1 MSRTWSILGAVLLVA
16 VGLVLAVTFFGPRVA
31 APEPTQV
38 PPTETAAV
46 SPLESP
52 LPEPDPDTGELAASV
67 DGSPIT
73 QEYLSKTVRLN
84 RVLGALSGAS
94 VLGERETLERLVR
107 SQVILNGAPPG
118 DGPTDDEV
126 EGFISSL
133 QRNWGV
139 SDATVVA
146 RLEAEGLERGFL
158 EETIKRLL
166 TVQAAVDGL
175 ETEGHN
181 LSEWLRAQQQEAD
194 IWMIED
200 PAEADKTEL
209 GGAEESTDL
218 SPPEETTAA
227 TEPPASGP
235 EVPTVAPAFT
245 LEQAGGGSFALEER
259 LSEGPVVL
267 VFFERC
273 A

>member
-1 MSRTWSILGAVLLVA
+1 MSRNWSVLGGVLLVA
-16 VGLVLAVTFFGPRVA
+16 VGLVLAVVLVGPRMV

-38 PPTETAAV
+38 SPTETAGA

-52 LPEPDPDTGELAASV
+52 LPEPDAETGELAASV
-67 DGSPIT
+67 DGFPIT
-73 QEYLSKTVRLN
+73 QAYVSKTVRLN

-107 SQVILNGAPPG
+107 SQVILNGAPPV
-118 DGPTDDEV
+118 DEPTEDEV

-158 EETIKRLL
+158 EETIRRLL
-166 TVQAAVDGL
+166 TVQAAVDSL

-181 LSEWLRAQQQEAD
+181 LSQWLREQQQEAE

-200 PAEADKTEL
+200 PADPDKTEL
-209 GGAEESTDL
+209 DGAEESVDPSAT
-218 SPPEETTAA
+218 EETSLA

-235 EVPTVAPAFT
+235 ELPTMAPAFT
-245 LEQAGGGSFALEER
+245 LERAGGGSFDLEDR